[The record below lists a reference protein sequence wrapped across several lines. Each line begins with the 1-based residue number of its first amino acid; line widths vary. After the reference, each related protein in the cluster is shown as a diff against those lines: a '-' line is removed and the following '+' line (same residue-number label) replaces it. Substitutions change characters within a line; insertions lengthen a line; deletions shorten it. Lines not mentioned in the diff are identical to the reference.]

1 MTMRVVDQ
9 AEEHF
14 LDLILAVNYSLRLF
28 TNDVENGLT
37 TAQKDALTEAS
48 FTEATFTGYASAAL
62 TGGAWTTTPGSSGGP
77 ASGSYAAQSFTSTAD
92 QTPEVVF
99 GYYVVRAA
107 DAKLEWYEYFS
118 ASATIQ
124 YTSESIVV
132 TPRMTLADTAD

>member
-1 MTMRVVDQ
+1 MTLRVVDQ

-14 LDLILAVNYSLRLF
+14 LDAILAVNYSLRLF
-28 TNDVENGLT
+28 SNDVENGLS

-62 TGGAWTTTPGSSGGP
+62 TGGAWTTTPGNP
-77 ASGSYAAQSFTSTAD
+77 ASASYAAQSFTSTAD
-92 QTPEVVF
+92 QTPETIW
-99 GYYVVRAA
+99 GYYVLRASDGA
-107 DAKLEWYEYFS
+107 LEWYEYFS

-124 YTSESIVV
+124 YNSESIVV